1 MMMLLCL
8 FLFYTYLVEK
18 SQPIIYNVHVDVNGA
33 NKPGCIIGLG
43 SCHTIGYVLDS
54 LSSGNYS
61 GNQFSVVISYSH
73 QVNEVTFPQFYA
85 IHNIGMK
92 LIDVGKPRLY
102 MMNST
107 LMWSYSDIF
116 SISSNCT
123 TLETWFFGS
132 HRWLNL
138 LTQI

>member
-1 MMMLLCL
+1 MMLLCL

-18 SQPIIYNVHVDVNGA
+18 SLPIIYNVRVDVNGA

-43 SCHTIGYVLDS
+43 SCHTFGYVLDS

-73 QVNEVTFPQFYA
+73 QVELQA
-85 IHNIGMK
+85 QSSCELHNISLE
-92 LIDVGKPRLY
+92 LIGVGKPRLY